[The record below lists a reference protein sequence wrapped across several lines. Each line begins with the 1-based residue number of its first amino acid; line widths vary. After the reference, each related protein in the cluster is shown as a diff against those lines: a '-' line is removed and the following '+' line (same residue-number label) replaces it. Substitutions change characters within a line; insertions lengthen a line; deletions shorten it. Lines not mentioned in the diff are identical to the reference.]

1 MQLMISC
8 NGDARPMI
16 ASKVIMKVAAANS
29 ESNEGRQAIGHRPG
43 IVFTFFTVEKT
54 NAEFDNNIELHTQK
68 DNIMV
73 KATCSHTIF
82 LEKGH

>member
-1 MQLMISC
+1 MQMMISC

-16 ASKVIMKVAAANS
+16 ASKVIMKVAAANL
-29 ESNEGRQAIGHRPG
+29 ESNEGRHAIGHRPG
-43 IVFTFFTVEKT
+43 SVFTFFTVEKT

-73 KATCSHTIF
+73 KATLLPYHIS
-82 LEKGH
+82 